1 VLDTGVFRW
10 STRYNTRCPAAAP
23 DFVPNHSAPEGPRSD
38 GHEVDQND
46 PGIQRPFP
54 GRCRLISE
62 RGGGATM
69 TQSPEPIEVQKYL
82 SGMNYP
88 ATKEQIVNNAKT
100 QGAPEEVMESLEQI
114 PEQEYD
120 GPNKVSQAVS
130 RT

>member
-1 VLDTGVFRW
+1 
-10 STRYNTRCPAAAP
+10 
-23 DFVPNHSAPEGPRSD
+23 
-38 GHEVDQND
+38 
-46 PGIQRPFP
+46 
-54 GRCRLISE
+54 
-62 RGGGATM
+62 M

-88 ATKEQIVNNAKT
+88 ATKEQIVDNAKS

-114 PEQEYD
+114 PDEEYD